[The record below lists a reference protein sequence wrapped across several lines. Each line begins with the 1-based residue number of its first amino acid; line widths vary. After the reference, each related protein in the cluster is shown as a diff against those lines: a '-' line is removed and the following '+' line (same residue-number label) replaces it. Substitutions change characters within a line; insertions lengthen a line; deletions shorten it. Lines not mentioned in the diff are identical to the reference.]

1 MVQSFFVC
9 VEEVPDCFISFE
21 MTRYAETFS
30 KILRL
35 KAQNDSNSLSTKVDP
50 TSKLLHFVRIDC
62 VSEKFSK
69 ILRAM
74 PSE

>member
-50 TSKLLHFVRIDC
+50 TSLSKKLSSMQDII
-62 VSEKFSK
+62 FSF
-69 ILRAM
+69 IYLFFI
-74 PSE
+74 STL

>member
-50 TSKLLHFVRIDC
+50 TSAWCAPDCHVLTTFVLVMTR
-62 VSEKFSK
+62 E
-69 ILRAM
+69 RM
-74 PSE
+74 N

>member
-21 MTRYAETFS
+21 ITRYAETFS

-50 TSKLLHFVRIDC
+50 TSLLSLIKI
-62 VSEKFSK
+62 SPYFSFFP
-69 ILRAM
+69 L
-74 PSE
+74 